1 MGIVID
7 NINSEIQNK
16 SEELIIVFTNGIN
29 SIHMEDT
36 TVSSSQVPQYGKNS
50 APYRP
55 WYLGGGALGLL
66 GLSRC
71 VSASEDNSTFLTV
84 AMLAAATGCAVY
96 GYKLQKEHEKKF
108 SAPEQTK
115 SNTDYDAI
123 RATCKKESERMVD
136 LVNKKWNDFMKEEK
150 QKLQQSIQSSMLSD
164 EEKQNAMAHT
174 YTYESLDLTNKYVID
189 GINGLQEGPNFVM
202 NAKNIMSDF
211 QQQVVK
217 EIRTVANK
225 QQSEYSCVNL

>member
-1 MGIVID
+1 
-7 NINSEIQNK
+7 
-16 SEELIIVFTNGIN
+16 
-29 SIHMEDT
+29 
-36 TVSSSQVPQYGKNS
+36 
-50 APYRP
+50 
-55 WYLGGGALGLL
+55 
-66 GLSRC
+66 
-71 VSASEDNSTFLTV
+71 
-84 AMLAAATGCAVY
+84 
-96 GYKLQKEHEKKF
+96 
-108 SAPEQTK
+108 
-115 SNTDYDAI
+115 
-123 RATCKKESERMVD
+123 
-136 LVNKKWNDFMKEEK
+136 MKEEK